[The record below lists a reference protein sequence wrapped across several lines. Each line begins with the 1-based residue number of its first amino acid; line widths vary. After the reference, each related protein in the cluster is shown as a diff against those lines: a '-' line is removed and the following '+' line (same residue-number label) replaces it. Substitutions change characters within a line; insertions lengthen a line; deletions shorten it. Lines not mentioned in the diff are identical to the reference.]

1 MKRSLVV
8 LLAFALAMSLASC
21 TFLDELL
28 SVNLFEETMDLS
40 VSDVNSSS
48 VGDLL
53 VLSESE
59 AFFEALEDDPAVE
72 AAVLV
77 KTSYVI
83 DPANIANYSDLEI
96 QEAGILGANVLIYT
110 SPAGDLLA
118 NATGLADADPAGITN
133 VDELLNLILPASVYS
148 GDTINESAFREM
160 IDAFLEANEYY
171 VAIGT
176 NLGTDYLA
184 SEVSAGDIAVG
195 AYLGAVLVSIDPI
208 PLAYSGD
215 VGDYLYAV
223 LEESEPA
230 PAFDDPDLTQLEYA
244 YLDAILDAASLG
256 ELLDL

>member
-40 VSDVNSSS
+40 VADVNSSS

-53 VLSESE
+53 ALSESE
-59 AFFEALEDDPAVE
+59 SFFEAVEDDPALETALLGKADEVI
-72 AAVLV
+72 A
-77 KTSYVI
+77 TSS
-83 DPANIANYSDLEI
+83 DPLAI
-96 QEAGILGANVLIYT
+96 QEAGILAANVLIYT

-215 VGDYLYAV
+215 VGDYLYAGV
-223 LEESEPA
+223 EESEPA
-230 PAFDDPDLTQLEYA
+230 PAVDDPDLTQLEYA